1 MLAGE
6 LISCVI
12 SLTAYLRTFQPG
24 AGTVSPRQSGVQS
37 GSSGKAEAQSSL
49 LILRQLLGLSVPLSL
64 NRLLVN
70 VLQSIEAVSIP
81 ASLRSFGYS
90 SQAAL
95 SIYGVLTGM
104 ALSLV
109 LFPSAFTGSAS
120 VLLLPLVSEAQS
132 RQNESRIKDI
142 ILRAISLC
150 MLLGSL
156 CTLGFLLLGKPA
168 GELLFGSSLAG
179 TFICRL
185 SVLCPFLY
193 LHTTLA
199 SILNG
204 LKKTGYTLMINILSL
219 LIRLGF
225 TLFAVPQVGISGYIL
240 GLFLSELISALLC
253 VWGLRR
259 YYR

>member
-1 MLAGE
+1 
-6 LISCVI
+6 
-12 SLTAYLRTFQPG
+12 
-24 AGTVSPRQSGVQS
+24 
-37 GSSGKAEAQSSL
+37 
-49 LILRQLLGLSVPLSL
+49 
-64 NRLLVN
+64 
-70 VLQSIEAVSIP
+70 
-81 ASLRSFGYS
+81 
-90 SQAAL
+90 
-95 SIYGVLTGM
+95 
-104 ALSLV
+104 
-109 LFPSAFTGSAS
+109 
-120 VLLLPLVSEAQS
+120 
-132 RQNESRIKDI
+132 
-142 ILRAISLC
+142 
-150 MLLGSL
+150 
-156 CTLGFLLLGKPA
+156 LGKPA